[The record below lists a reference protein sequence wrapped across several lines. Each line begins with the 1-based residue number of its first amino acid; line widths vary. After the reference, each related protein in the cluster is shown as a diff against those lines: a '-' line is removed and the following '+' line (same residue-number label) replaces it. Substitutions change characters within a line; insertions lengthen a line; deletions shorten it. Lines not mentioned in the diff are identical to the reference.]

1 MGQMIELF
9 LNKLILGIQLGGV
22 YALVAVGYTI
32 VYGVLQFINFAHG
45 DVYMIGAFMGMFA
58 VKGFSEGSISDPRA
72 MVVVVAM
79 ILIVALFVSMR
90 GHWRDPKGALIR
102 LGGFAVAF
110 ALLGT
115 LVNLFLKGGKALFV
129 PIQTLANTN
138 VILGGIVALI
148 VAVAWCAGLGVLI
161 ERTAYK
167 PVRGTG
173 RLTALIT
180 AIGVSLLIENGGQAV
195 FGSEPHAYSLK
206 DLPGGKQLLDGT
218 LDLHLLGITLSV
230 SKGQL
235 IVLLSTTS
243 LVLAL
248 TYIVRVTKFGKAMRA
263 VAFDRDAAALMGINT
278 DTIIAFTFLLGSG
291 LAGAR
296 GFPQFRSHGL
306 YLRHEHRHHVRLEGV
321 RRGGSRWHREFVRC
335 GAGWSRPRSCGNVR
349 RRLAVQPVSGRDC
362 VYYFDCDFVV
372 SPLWFTGQKHGG
384 KGLIHAPFRAAVT
397 HYFRHSRRACGSSI
411 AD

>member
-1 MGQMIELF
+1 MIELF

-45 DVYMIGAFMGMFA
+45 DVYMVGAFMGMFV
-58 VKGFSEGSISDPRA
+58 VKGFSEGSISSPVA
-72 MVVVVAM
+72 MVVVLGM
-79 ILIVALFVSMR
+79 ILIVAFFVSMR
-90 GHWRDPKGALIR
+90 GHWKDPKGAAVR
-102 LGGFAVAF
+102 LVGFAVAF
-110 ALLGT
+110 ALIGT
-115 LVNLFLKGGKALFV
+115 LVKLFLKGGVLLFKPITAL
-129 PIQTLANTN
+129 AATN
-138 VILGGIVALI
+138 VIIGGIVALT

-195 FGSEPHAYSLK
+195 FGSDIHAYSLK
-206 DLPGGKQLLDGT
+206 DLPGGKQLLTGT
-218 LDLHLLGITLSV
+218 LDLNLVGITLSV

-235 IVLLSTTS
+235 IVLLATTA

-248 TYIVRVTKFGKAMRA
+248 TYIVRYTKFGKAMRA

-291 LAGAR
+291 LAGAA
-296 GFPQFRSHGL
+296 GFLNFGL
-306 YLRHEHRHHVRLEGV
+306 TGYTFDTNTGIMFGLKAFVAAVLGGIGNLYGAVLGGLVLGLAEMFV
-321 RRGGSRWHREFVRC
+321 GGSPFSPYRDAIAFIILI
-335 GAGWSRPRSCGNVR
+335 AILLFRP
-349 RRLAVQPVSGRDC
+349 SG
-362 VYYFDCDFVV
+362 
-372 SPLWFTGQKHGG
+372 LLG
-384 KGLIHAPFRAAVT
+384 KNTVEKV
-397 HYFRHSRRACGSSI
+397 
-411 AD
+411 

>member
-1 MGQMIELF
+1 MIELF

-58 VKGFSEGSISDPRA
+58 VKGFNEGSITDPRT
-72 MVVVVAM
+72 MIVVVAM

-90 GHWRDPKGALIR
+90 GHWRDPKGAMIR
-102 LGGFAVAF
+102 LGGFALAF
-110 ALLGT
+110 VLLST
-115 LVNLFLKGGKALFV
+115 AVHLFLKGGQAVFAPLH
-129 PIQTLANTN
+129 TLANTH
-138 VILGGIVALI
+138 VILGGIIALI
-148 VAVAWCAGLGVLI
+148 VATAWCAGLGVLI

-167 PVRGTG
+167 PVRGAG

-235 IVLLSTTS
+235 LVLLATTA

-291 LAGAR
+291 LAGAA
-296 GFPQFRSHGL
+296 GFLNFGL
-306 YLRHEHRHHVRLEGV
+306 TGYTFDTNTGIMFGLKAFVAAVLGGIGNLYGAVLGGLVLGLAEMFV
-321 RRGGSRWHREFVRC
+321 GGSPFSPYRDAIAFIILI
-335 GAGWSRPRSCGNVR
+335 AILLFRP
-349 RRLAVQPVSGRDC
+349 SG
-362 VYYFDCDFVV
+362 
-372 SPLWFTGQKHGG
+372 LLG
-384 KGLIHAPFRAAVT
+384 KNTVEKV
-397 HYFRHSRRACGSSI
+397 
-411 AD
+411 